1 MYLSPTRATKSTIDQ
16 SSPCKPSSK
25 SQCPIS
31 KGLSSKYS
39 VVCVLVVTPGT
50 SPGARVE
57 YLVGKILSS
66 NTYSCTC
73 STGIYCVVT
82 SKETGSLSS
91 SFLPEECVGSSLP
104 CAGCGD
110 TQHSKED

>member
-1 MYLSPTRATKSTIDQ
+1 MYSSTTRVTKSTINQ

-25 SQCPIS
+25 SQSSIS
-31 KGLSSKYS
+31 YGLPSKYS
-39 VVCVLVVTPGT
+39 VVCLLVVTPGT

-57 YLVGKILSS
+57 YLVGKILVS
-66 NTYSCTC
+66 NTQSCTC

-82 SKETGSLSS
+82 SEETGSLSI
-91 SFLPEECVGSSLP
+91 SFLPEESVGSSLP